1 VVLVEASSIDYL
13 TLSQPEDASHSS
25 ALQVVTHSVGKKGR
39 EGRRIGYQG
48 HTYTFSA
55 DGLLGDGGS
64 FFFGRRTWQGKRWHL
79 LIASGESAH
88 WLLERLFYTD
98 LMMWS
103 DVRCT
108 RLDIQLTIPW
118 PGAPFF
124 LRHLERKEGIKA
136 SVVRGLNKEDDWS
149 ETLYLG
155 SRASACLV
163 RAYRKRVD
171 ESEHDWLRVEVEY
184 KRERSKRLF
193 HTLLGQKEVGNWFLP
208 VLERCP
214 ELYGLIE
221 PFLADEAQGPKE
233 VRIPHKTFK
242 WLNTTVAN
250 CVCRLLDDDDN
261 HEAMVELVEQWHK
274 YSVSCQ
280 NRRAGV

>member
-1 VVLVEASSIDYL
+1 MLVLAPSVDYL
-13 TLSQPEDASHSS
+13 TLSQLEDARYSS
-25 ALQVVTHSVGKKGR
+25 ALWLVAQSIGEKGR

-48 HTYTFSA
+48 HTYSFA
-55 DGLLGDGGS
+55 AAGLPGGGGS
-64 FFFGRRTWQGKRWHL
+64 FFFGRRTWQGKKWHL

-118 PGAPFF
+118 PDGLFL
-124 LRHLERKEGIKA
+124 LRHLERKEGITA
-136 SVVRGLNKEDDWS
+136 AVVHGLDKESDWS

-171 ESEHDWLRVEVEY
+171 EHADDWLRVEVEY
-184 KRERSKRLF
+184 KRERSTRLF
-193 HTLLGQKEVGNWFLP
+193 HTLLGQKMVGNWFLP
-208 VLERCP
+208 VEQRCP
-214 ELYGLIE
+214 ELYSLIE
-221 PFLADEAQGPKE
+221 PYLIDEAQGPKE
-233 VRIPHKTFK
+233 VRVPHKTFK
-242 WLNTTVAN
+242 WLSTTVAN

-261 HEAMVELVEQWHK
+261 HEAMVELVSQWHN
-274 YSVSCQ
+274 YSLSCQ
-280 NRRAGV
+280 NRRIVV